1 MKRILSCL
9 EDGELSA
16 KEIQQA
22 TGLDKGYVSR
32 KLKFLRELGK
42 VHIARFRLASCRHV
56 QEAVYA
62 LGFAKDADPIT
73 RRPPAGSSEEA
84 APDGDPFAPQPVPF
98 VYMPIWHDTVFTRSQ
113 QLADNNHTQEKA
125 A

>member
-32 KLKFLRELGK
+32 KLKFLRELGQ

-62 LGFAKDADPIT
+62 LGFAKDATPIT

-98 VYMPIWHDTVFTRSQ
+98 AYIPLWHDAVFTRSQ
-113 QLADNNHTQEKA
+113 LPADNNHTQEKA